1 MDQGSEQ
8 STLLTASSCPTIT
21 QTSAF
26 LNRWK
31 RLWQWEWGHTF
42 MASDLLY
49 SILNKGLNVQ
59 DFFSPCICH
68 LPEMIH
74 YRQSF
79 HVTHMGFLTACS
91 IKVIKCVRWKLAS
104 LRMRILTWKLPI
116 LQGLGPGIAS
126 VLLSSYFTDQSQWPL
141 RFKRKSH
148 RLPLI
153 R

>member
-1 MDQGSEQ
+1 MRMGPYFCGLGPPLQGIKQ
-8 STLLTASSCPTIT
+8 RIKYLRC
-21 QTSAF
+21 
-26 LNRWK
+26 
-31 RLWQWEWGHTF
+31 
-42 MASDLLY
+42 
-49 SILNKGLNVQ
+49 
-59 DFFSPCICH
+59 FSPCIYH

-116 LQGLGPGIAS
+116 FQGLGPGIAA

-141 RFKRKSH
+141 SFERKSH

-153 R
+153 RYSVKNYSGSKMLEIME